1 MNRRHFLALVAW
13 APWAAC
19 PAAPGDLAEDAVEV
33 SYEDG
38 LYSARFAFVVAAPM
52 ALAWEVLTDFEH
64 MAAFVPNLEQSEV
77 LIREPGG
84 LRVRQRG
91 RLDFGPFAMRFESQ
105 RQVEL
110 RPREGIIRSRAIGG
124 STRHM
129 QSEMRL
135 LAVPDGTRLDYSLE
149 MIPDRWIPSSLGLN
163 FLRHELAEQFTAIA
177 GEMLR
182 RRQSRRSS

>member
-1 MNRRHFLALVAW
+1 MNRRHFLALMAW
-13 APWAAC
+13 VPCAAC
-19 PAAPGDLAEDAVEV
+19 PAAPGELAEDAVEV

-38 LYSARFAFVVAAPM
+38 LYSARFAFVVAAPL
-52 ALAWEVLTDFEH
+52 ALVWEVLTDFEH
-64 MAAFVPNLEQSEV
+64 MAAFVPNLEHSEV
-77 LIREPGG
+77 LVREPGG
-84 LRVRQRG
+84 LRIRQRG
-91 RLDFGPFAMRFESQ
+91 KLDFGPFTMRFESQ

-135 LAVPDGTRLDYSLE
+135 QALPEGTRLDYSLE
-149 MIPDRWIPSSLGLN
+149 MIPERWIPSSLGVN
-163 FLRHELAEQFTAIA
+163 FMRHELAEQFTAIA

-182 RRQSRRSS
+182 RRQSRRNS